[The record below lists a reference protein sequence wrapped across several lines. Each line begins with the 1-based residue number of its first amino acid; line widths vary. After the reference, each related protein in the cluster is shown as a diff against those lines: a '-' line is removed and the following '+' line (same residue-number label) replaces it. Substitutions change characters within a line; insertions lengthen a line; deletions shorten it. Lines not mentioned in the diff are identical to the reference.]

1 MRRGADDGPEMISAR
16 GLARNSLFG
25 DVRAIARR
33 PITASAF
40 RGDCRGRGAL
50 ARPLA
55 AAWATV
61 GDRQVWNGP
70 WAQKGRE
77 PPRVHRGP
85 MRRRP
90 GLAGGSRAH
99 GAHPEAPPRPKNSKV
114 TNLVRLI
121 LG

>member
-1 MRRGADDGPEMISAR
+1 M
-16 GLARNSLFG
+16 
-25 DVRAIARR
+25 
-33 PITASAF
+33 
-40 RGDCRGRGAL
+40 
-50 ARPLA
+50 RPLA

-114 TNLVRLI
+114 TNLVRLF

>member
-1 MRRGADDGPEMISAR
+1 M
-16 GLARNSLFG
+16 
-25 DVRAIARR
+25 
-33 PITASAF
+33 
-40 RGDCRGRGAL
+40 
-50 ARPLA
+50 
-55 AAWATV
+55 
-61 GDRQVWNGP
+61 GDRKAPNESR
-70 WAQKGRE
+70 AQKGRE

-99 GAHPEAPPRPKNSKV
+99 GAHPEALSRPKNSKV